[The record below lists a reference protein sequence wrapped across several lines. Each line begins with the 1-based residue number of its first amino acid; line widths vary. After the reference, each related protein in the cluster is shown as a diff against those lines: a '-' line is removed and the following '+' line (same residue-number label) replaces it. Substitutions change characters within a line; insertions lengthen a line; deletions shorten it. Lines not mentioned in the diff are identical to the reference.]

1 MVKNLS
7 ANAGDAGDVGSV
19 FGLGIYPGVG
29 NGNPLQY
36 LPGKFHGQR
45 NLMGYNLWGCKIS
58 DMTERTYTHMLCN

>member
-19 FGLGIYPGVG
+19 FGLGIYPGDG
-29 NGNPLQY
+29 HPLQY
-36 LPGKFHGQR
+36 SPGKVHVQR